1 MTDKSTL
8 MKYAINYLSKYSS
21 SKANLKKILQNKIRK
36 LSNDKREK
44 YLLYTL
50 IEEIILKLENNDII
64 NDLNYSLSKMRNFI
78 FQGKS
83 KAYIKSYLFQK
94 GVEKDIILETL
105 ENFNINNPEWEIE
118 SAKTFARKKNLLK
131 DSEDREKKLS
141 KMARAGFNYQ
151 ISKKILDEI

>member
-44 YLLYTL
+44 YLLYNL

-83 KAYIKSYLFQK
+83 EAYIKSYLFQK